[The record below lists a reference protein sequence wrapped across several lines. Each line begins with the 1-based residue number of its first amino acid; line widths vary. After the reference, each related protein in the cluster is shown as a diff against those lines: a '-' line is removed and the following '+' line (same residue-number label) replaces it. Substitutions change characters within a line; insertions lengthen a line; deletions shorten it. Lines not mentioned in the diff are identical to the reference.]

1 MKKIYLLALFCLFV
15 PTNDLFAQNFTQN
28 TRSFVAS
35 PAYLGMGGAGVAL
48 PKRESAFFY
57 NPAGGREALGKKA
70 MRFTILGLKAGTGIN
85 TIDIAAFYKDRI
97 EPAIDQGIETLSDQ
111 EQEALYDD
119 ALDLFRR
126 NGGIYSESNLY
137 LPAFAIRLGEK
148 AALNMGIFSDGKG
161 LVQVTD
167 GGAGVPQVNLLVQGD
182 LIGIGG
188 ASIDV
193 SPEFSVGANAKYTYR
208 QVVVKDKSLDG
219 FTSNEP
225 IYALSAGG
233 LSADVGLLY
242 RPKRIQGLRV
252 GATVYDVVSGDLSD
266 FSSADAK
273 LVQGD
278 EEAAEL
284 NRNIAQATLRPSGL
298 SYRLGIGY
306 VRNFSKVL
314 GVSTAIDVEGYQ
326 SPMVQ
331 QSFGSKL
338 YFGAEVRLLGFLQVR
353 GGFGQGYAS
362 FGGGLDL
369 GGMTLDYAYYGI
381 ETGRLSG
388 LVPRY
393 SHLIQLVLGTW

>member
-1 MKKIYLLALFCLFV
+1 MKKNYLLVLFYLLV
-15 PTNDLFAQNFTQN
+15 PTRDLFAQNFTQN
-28 TRSFVAS
+28 TRSFVGS
-35 PAYLGMGGAGVAL
+35 PVYLGMGGAGVAL

-57 NPAGGREALGKKA
+57 NPAGGREVLGNKA
-70 MRFTILGLKAGTGIN
+70 MRFTILGLKAGTGVN
-85 TIDIAAFYKDRI
+85 TTDIANFYKDRVQ
-97 EPAIDQGIETLSDQ
+97 PAIDEGIEMLSDQ
-111 EQEALYDD
+111 KQEALYDD
-119 ALDLFRR
+119 ALELFRR
-126 NGGIYSESNLY
+126 NDGVSSELNLY

-148 AALNMGIFSDGKG
+148 AALNLGVFSDSKG

-167 GGAGVPQVNLLVQGD
+167 GGAGVPQVNLFVHGD

-188 ASIDV
+188 ASIDI
-193 SPEFSVGANAKYTYR
+193 SPEFSAGANAKYTYR
-208 QVVVKDKSLDG
+208 NVVVKDKPLDG
-219 FTSNEP
+219 FSSDES
-225 IYALSAGG
+225 IYALSTGG

-242 RPKRIQGLRV
+242 RPKRIQGFRV
-252 GATVYDVVSGDLSD
+252 GATVYDVVSGGLAD

-278 EEAAEL
+278 EDVAEL

-306 VRNFSKVL
+306 VRDFSKAL
-314 GVSTAIDVEGYQ
+314 GVSAAVDLEGYQ
-326 SPMVQ
+326 YPMVE

-338 YFGAEVRLLGFLQVR
+338 YFGGEVWLLGFLQVR

-388 LVPRY
+388 LAPRY
-393 SHLIQLVLGTW
+393 SHMLQLVLGNW